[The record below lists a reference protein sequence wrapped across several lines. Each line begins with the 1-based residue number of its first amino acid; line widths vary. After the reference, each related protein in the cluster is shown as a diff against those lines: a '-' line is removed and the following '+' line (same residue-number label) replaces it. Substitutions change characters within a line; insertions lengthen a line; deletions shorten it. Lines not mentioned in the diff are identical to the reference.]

1 MIYVNEKKY
10 ACETCIKGHRSSSC
24 QHTDRALF
32 EIKKKGR
39 PVTQCDHCRELRKTK
54 QVHVRCSC
62 DSKPDGVPMPKVPG
76 KKGSRLPAEPAYPH
90 GLSPSLSGV
99 ATSPAPSK
107 SSQTLNQT
115 AMTEVKCTCGD
126 GQNCHCC
133 VPRKTKSHAHSHSHS
148 SSGHTPPPGHD
159 PSNPH
164 PHHAQHAHAYAPYTR
179 PVRLSTDQLPQSHAQ
194 VQTMYRLGACA
205 CGTACQCPECAQH
218 RRLPHTHSSNPAHTS
233 PNQPF
238 QGHGGD
244 PCPIRCGNCFD
255 CAGGLTLLL
264 DPAQASAH
272 PLESESTQFS
282 SSNNGSYTYS
292 NQALTATNPRL
303 HQNGNGYNHS
313 PNSTPNGSGYF
324 TQGTTA
330 ADVEMDEFNAAMAG
344 LDAGIAAEANGSPG
358 PACSCPAGQCTCP
371 GHQHGDGNR
380 YWDRP
385 RCGFA
390 VSTERGG
397 CCPSPGMHDMVS
409 EVGSDIGIGV
419 GSDGGFGVG
428 SDGGI
433 GSDAGSVAG
442 VGSTNLSMD
451 FADLD
456 FGTLGIPPMAYDQRL
471 SGEYVYAE
479 GVYRDS
485 GHFSHPRDSGQ
496 FSHHRDSSQ
505 FSNHSNLS
513 LPSSIDSASI
523 SLASLASSHGISSLA
538 SSHGIPSLA
547 SSHGV
552 ITPHS
557 SPLSG
562 RVTPNRGLSGRIT
575 PVRGMGPN
583 GLGQMQNGKPVRAY
597 RRILPKVAATV
608 SNHRPFRRHHTQQQP
623 SLHAVMEGDV
633 NQAIGTT
640 PPPSQVLLQP
650 GQQRIRPSVRSHLP
664 IVGKYFAPGA
674 RFEPSRFR
682 NAAAAA
688 AAAQAQLQAQQAAQ
702 ARARQQQLHLQAG
715 MTPQEAAAYEEAS
728 YAASLDGSYD
738 GSYAS
743 SQAPGSPYSQGFSP
757 QEQPLGSF
765 AEEEEDLMY
774 QEEEQ
779 ARLEAQNGYGFQEAV
794 GQFGGAEPGVG
805 AVYLQQQQQMH
816 EQDARLQAQAQA
828 QAQAQDIRLQA
839 QVQDVRLQAQV
850 QMQQQTQSQHSS
862 PTHTVHPSPVSATLP
877 VHAQMVSGF
886 AHAPAPY
893 IPAATSYGQ
902 LPTDQRPQLPLQ
914 HSSSTAT
921 GIIVDASM
929 HNPDPTPAPP
939 SPKKVSSGIPMQ
951 HTMSLPLS
959 RTTFNEQVSPMHA
972 YDDADV
978 KPEGGIKE
986 LPMQGGGQGGGQGGP
1001 GKKSRWPSFSVHG
1014 HRVMVGAKVM
1024 GAAYA
1029 QRG

>member
-1 MIYVNEKKY
+1 MIFVNDKKY

-62 DSKPDGVPMPKVPG
+62 DSKPDGTQAPKVPG
-76 KKGSRLPAEPAYPH
+76 KKGSRLPAEAAYPH
-90 GLSPSLSGV
+90 GLSPSLTGV

-107 SSQTLNQT
+107 SNQTLNQT
-115 AMTEVKCTCGD
+115 ASTEPKCTCGD
-126 GQNCHCC
+126 GQTCHCC
-133 VPRKTKSHAHSHSHS
+133 VPRKSAKPSSHSHSHS
-148 SSGHTPPPGHD
+148 QSSGHTPPPA
-159 PSNPH
+159 PTPNNPH
-164 PHHAQHAHAYAPYTR
+164 PHHAHPHAHAYAPYSR
-179 PVRLSTDQLPQSHAQ
+179 PVRLSTDQLPQSHSANQ
-194 VQTMYRLGACA
+194 AQTMYRLGACA
-205 CGTACQCPECAQH
+205 CGTTCQCPECAQH
-218 RRLPHTHSSNPAHTS
+218 RRLPHNHSSSPAHTS
-233 PNQPF
+233 PNQPYR
-238 QGHGGD
+238 GHGGD
-244 PCPIRCGNCFD
+244 PCPVRCGNCFD

-264 DPAQASAH
+264 DPGQASVQS
-272 PLESESTQFS
+272 LESQSTQLS
-282 SSNNGSYTYS
+282 TNSSNGFAYTAQPTQAFAPGF
-292 NQALTATNPRL
+292 NQT
-303 HQNGNGYNHS
+303 NGNGYDHS
-313 PNSTPNGSGYF
+313 PTATNSFNPSPSSTPNGSGYLVQSS
-324 TQGTTA
+324 TAA
-330 ADVEMDEFNAAMAG
+330 ADVEMDEFNAAMAE
-344 LDAGIAAEANGSPG
+344 LDAGIAESNGSPG
-358 PACSCPAGQCTCP
+358 PACQCPPGRCVCP
-371 GHQHGDGNR
+371 NHQHGDGN

-397 CCPSPGMHDMVS
+397 CCTSPGMHDMAS
-409 EVGSDIGIGV
+409 DVGSEIGIGV
-419 GSDGGFGVG
+419 GSDGGLVG
-428 SDGGI
+428 SDAGI

-442 VGSTNLSMD
+442 VGSTNLSVD

-456 FGTLGIPPMAYDQRL
+456 FGGLALPPMPYDQRF

-479 GVYRDS
+479 GAYRDS

-562 RVTPNRGLSGRIT
+562 RVTPNRGTSGRLT
-575 PVRGMGPN
+575 PVRGMGPS
-583 GLGQMQNGKPVRAY
+583 GMGQMQNGKIRAY

-608 SNHRPFRRHHTQQQP
+608 SNHRPFRRHHQQQP
-623 SLHAVMEGDV
+623 SLHAVMEGDANPPV
-633 NQAIGTT
+633 GTT

-688 AAAQAQLQAQQAAQ
+688 TAAAQAQAQLKAQQQAQAQ
-702 ARARQQQLHLQAG
+702 AYQQQQLRQSGAS
-715 MTPQEAAAYEEAS
+715 QDAAAFAAAQEAS
-728 YAASLDGSYD
+728 YAALEESYAASQDGSYD
-738 GSYAS
+738 GYAS
-743 SQAPGSPYSQGFSP
+743 SQPPASPYSQGFSP

-774 QEEEQ
+774 EEEER
-779 ARLEAQNGYGFQEAV
+779 ARLEAENGYGFQDAM
-794 GQFGGAEPGVG
+794 GQFGGAEPGS
-805 AVYLQQQQQMH
+805 VYLQQQ
-816 EQDARLQAQAQA
+816 
-828 QAQAQDIRLQA
+828 
-839 QVQDVRLQAQV
+839 VQEVVRLQAQ
-850 QMQQQTQSQHSS
+850 QMQQAQQSQQMQSQQPQQIQPQQSQHSS
-862 PTHTVHPSPVSATLP
+862 PTHTVHPSPASASLP
-877 VHAQMVSGF
+877 AHAQMVSGF
-886 AHAPAPY
+886 VHAPAPY
-893 IPAATSYGQ
+893 IPPAAYGQ
-902 LPTDQRPQLPLQ
+902 VLDQRPQLPPQ

-921 GIIVDASM
+921 GITIDTSM
-929 HNPDPTPAPP
+929 HSPQPEPP
-939 SPKKVSSGIPMQ
+939 SPKKVSSGVPMS
-951 HTMSLPLS
+951 HTMSLPMS
-959 RTTFNEQVSPMHA
+959 RTPFDDSMPRSVTHA
-972 YDDADV
+972 FDDADV
-978 KPEGGIKE
+978 KPEDGIKE
-986 LPMQGGGQGGGQGGP
+986 VPPPGGQVP
-1001 GKKSRWPSFSVHG
+1001 GKKRWFSVHG

-1029 QRG
+1029 Q

>member
-1 MIYVNEKKY
+1 
-10 ACETCIKGHRSSSC
+10 
-24 QHTDRALF
+24 
-32 EIKKKGR
+32 
-39 PVTQCDHCRELRKTK
+39 
-54 QVHVRCSC
+54 
-62 DSKPDGVPMPKVPG
+62 
-76 KKGSRLPAEPAYPH
+76 
-90 GLSPSLSGV
+90 
-99 ATSPAPSK
+99 
-107 SSQTLNQT
+107 
-115 AMTEVKCTCGD
+115 MTEVKCTCGD

-816 EQDARLQAQAQA
+816 EQDARLQAQVQAQDARLQAQA
-828 QAQAQDIRLQA
+828 QAQAQAQVQAQDIRLQA

-929 HNPDPTPAPP
+929 HSPDPTPAPP

>member
-1 MIYVNEKKY
+1 MIFVNDKKY

-62 DSKPDGVPMPKVPG
+62 DTKPDGTAASKLPG
-76 KKGSRLPAEPAYPH
+76 KKGSRLPAEAAYPH

-107 SSQTLNQT
+107 SNQTLNLT
-115 AMTEVKCTCGD
+115 ASSEIPKCVCGD
-126 GQNCHCC
+126 GQSCHCC
-133 VPRKTKSHAHSHSHS
+133 VPRKSVKTHSHSHSQS
-148 SSGHTPPPGHD
+148 SSGHTPPPAHT

-164 PHHAQHAHAYAPYTR
+164 PHHSHPHAHAYAPYTR
-179 PVRLSTDQLPQSHAQ
+179 PAVRMSSDHIPQSHNTNS

-205 CGTACQCPECAQH
+205 CGTTCQCPDCAQH
-218 RRLPHTHSSNPAHTS
+218 RRAPHNHSSNPAHTS
-233 PNQPF
+233 PNQPY

-264 DPAQASAH
+264 DPGQASVQS
-272 PLESESTQFS
+272 LESESTQFS
-282 SSNNGSYTYS
+282 NNGSFNMGQTLAANPGY
-292 NQALTATNPRL
+292 NQT
-303 HQNGNGYNHS
+303 NGNGYNHS
-313 PNSTPNGSGYF
+313 PTATNGFNPSPNSTPNGSTPNGSGYLVPANAA
-324 TQGTTA
+324 A

-344 LDAGIAAEANGSPG
+344 LDAGIAAESNGSPA
-358 PACSCPAGQCTCP
+358 PPCQCPPGRCNCP
-371 GHQHGDGNR
+371 GHQHGDGNG

-409 EVGSDIGIGV
+409 DVGSEIGIGV
-419 GSDGGFGVG
+419 GSDGGFVG
-428 SDGGI
+428 SDAGI

-456 FGTLGIPPMAYDQRL
+456 FGGLALPPMPYDQRY
-471 SGEYVYAE
+471 SGDYVYAE
-479 GVYRDS
+479 GAYRDS
-485 GHFSHPRDSGQ
+485 GHFSHPRDS
-496 FSHHRDSSQ
+496 SQ

-513 LPSSIDSASI
+513 IPSSIDSASI

-547 SSHGV
+547 SSHGI
-552 ITPHS
+552 ITPQH

-562 RVTPNRGLSGRIT
+562 RVTPNRVQSGRVT

-583 GLGQMQNGKPVRAY
+583 TISQMQNGKIRAY

-608 SNHRPFRRHHTQQQP
+608 QNHRPFRRHHQQQP
-623 SLHAVMEGDV
+623 SLHAVMEGDANPPV
-633 NQAIGTT
+633 GTT

-650 GQQRIRPSVRSHLP
+650 GQQQRIRPSVRSHLP

-688 AAAQAQLQAQQAAQ
+688 AAAAQAQLQAQQQ
-702 ARARQQQLHLQAG
+702 AQQQSYQQMRGQPGAS
-715 MTPQEAAAYEEAS
+715 QEAAVYAAQEAAYAASLEES
-728 YAASLDGSYD
+728 YAASQDGSYD
-738 GSYAS
+738 GYAS
-743 SQAPGSPYSQGFSP
+743 SQPPASPYSQGFSP
-757 QEQPLGSF
+757 RDPPLGSF
-765 AEEEEDLMY
+765 REEEEDLMY
-774 QEEEQ
+774 EEEEK
-779 ARLEAQNGYGFQEAV
+779 ARLEAANAYGFQNAM
-794 GQFGGAEPGVG
+794 GQYGGAEPGP
-805 AVYLQQQQQMH
+805 VYLQQPQQIQ
-816 EQDARLQAQAQA
+816 EEEVRLQVQEARLQH
-828 QAQAQDIRLQA
+828 
-839 QVQDVRLQAQV
+839 
-850 QMQQQTQSQHSS
+850 QMQQQQQQQQQQQSQHSS
-862 PTHTVHPSPVSATLP
+862 PTHTVHPSPASASLST
-877 VHAQMVSGF
+877 HAHMVSGF

-893 IPAATSYGQ
+893 IPPTAAYGQ
-902 LPTDQRPQLPLQ
+902 LPEQRPQLPPQ

-921 GIIVDASM
+921 GIVVDTSM
-929 HNPDPTPAPP
+929 HTPQPEPP
-939 SPKKVSSGIPMQ
+939 ASPKKFSSGVPMS

-959 RTTFNEQVSPMHA
+959 GTAFDDPMPRSVTHA

-986 LPMQGGGQGGGQGGP
+986 MPIGMQGQGGQGP

-1014 HRVMVGAKVM
+1014 HRVTVGAKVM

-1029 QRG
+1029 QR